1 MGSVKMKCKIKGLN
15 DLSPKAKK
23 ELFDALAECN
33 KEYLEKE
40 LERMNVVITSNLF
53 KIFVVAAN
61 EQCGLGSSRLDRIL
75 NEVMC
80 LVENMK
86 DDNETLFLVLEKK
99 CKEILSDTVYNLYF
113 RDIPFKAM
121 PDSLT
126 PKIK

>member
-1 MGSVKMKCKIKGLN
+1 MKCKIKGLN

-40 LERMNVVITSNLF
+40 FDRMKVVITNNLF

-61 EQCGLGSSRLDRIL
+61 KQCGIGRIRLDRIL
-75 NEVMC
+75 HEVSS
-80 LVENMK
+80 LVENMQ
-86 DDNETLFLVLEKK
+86 DDNDTFFMLLEKQ

-113 RDIPFKAM
+113 RDIPFKVM
-121 PDSLT
+121 PDSMT
-126 PKIK
+126 PKIG